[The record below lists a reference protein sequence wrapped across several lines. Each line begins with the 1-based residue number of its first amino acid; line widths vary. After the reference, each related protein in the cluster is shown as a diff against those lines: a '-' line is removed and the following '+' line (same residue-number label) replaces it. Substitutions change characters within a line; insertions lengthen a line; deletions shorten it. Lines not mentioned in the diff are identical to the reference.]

1 MGVLEIGSFFFL
13 KGRMGVSDSAP
24 SIFQK
29 EEDRKISIQE
39 QAVAV
44 LISVQVDIVEVMDG

>member
-1 MGVLEIGSFFFL
+1 
-13 KGRMGVSDSAP
+13 MGVSDSAP